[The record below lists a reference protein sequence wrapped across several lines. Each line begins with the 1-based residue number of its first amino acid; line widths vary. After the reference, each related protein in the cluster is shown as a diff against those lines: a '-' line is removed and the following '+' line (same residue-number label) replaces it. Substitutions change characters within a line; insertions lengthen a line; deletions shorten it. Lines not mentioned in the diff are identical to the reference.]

1 MNPDPDPTLW
11 WVRRDLRL
19 TDNPALLA
27 AAVGGAAVLPL
38 FVLDPVLLRSAEG
51 TGRRR
56 WLMAALRRLDEDL
69 RAGGGPGLSVV
80 EGRPA
85 EVVPRVAGQ
94 VGAREVHV
102 TADFGPYGRRRD
114 TAVERA
120 LASTGRSLRATG
132 SPYGVAP
139 GMITKGDGTPF
150 QVFSPYHR
158 AWLAHGVHP
167 PAPTLD
173 VGATSWLAAPE
184 RTTAEDPDPD
194 LLEVAGEAATTR
206 KWHAWLDRE
215 SDGVSDY
222 AKLRNLPAADAT
234 SRLSKAL
241 RWGHL
246 HPRTVLADVAAR
258 QSKGAAALAREISW
272 RDFFADVLWHRPDA
286 VTVPV
291 KTEFRRM
298 TYDDVSDP
306 AIAARLAAWQSGR
319 TGYPLVDAGMR
330 QLVAEGWMHNRL
342 RMVVASFL
350 IKDLHIEWT
359 HGGQW
364 FMDQLHDGDV
374 ANNQLNWQWVAGC
387 GTDPAPF
394 FRVFN
399 PTGQAEK
406 FDPDGAYIRRWLPEL
421 ADVST
426 KHIFEPGTDP
436 AGLPADYPPP
446 IVDHA
451 AERKEALARYER
463 MRETDPETR

>member
-1 MNPDPDPTLW
+1 MSPALEPTLW

-19 TDNPALLA
+19 ADNPALGA
-27 AAVGGAAVLPL
+27 AAADGAGVLPL
-38 FVLDPVLLRSAEG
+38 FVLDPVLLASAKG

-56 WLMAALRRLDEDL
+56 WLMAALHNLDADL
-69 RAGGGPGLSVV
+69 RSGGGPGLSVV

-85 EVVPRVAGQ
+85 DVVPRVAAQ
-94 VGAREVHV
+94 AGAGEVHI

-114 TAVERA
+114 AAVEQA
-120 LASTGRSLRATG
+120 LAVDGRTLRATG
-132 SPYGVAP
+132 SPYAVAP
-139 GMITKGDGTPF
+139 GTLRKDDGTPF

-158 AWLAHGVHP
+158 AWLAHGVHD
-167 PAPTLD
+167 PAPAVD
-173 VGATSWLAAPE
+173 VAATTWLAAID
-184 RTTAEDPDPD
+184 RTQPEDPDPD
-194 LLEVAGEAATTR
+194 LLDVASEAATTR
-206 KWHAWLDRE
+206 KWHAWLERE
-215 SDGVSDY
+215 ADGVDDY
-222 AKLRNLPAADAT
+222 ARMRNLPATDAT

-246 HPRTVLADVAAR
+246 HPRTALADLAPR
-258 QSKGAAALAREISW
+258 GSKGASALAREISW

-291 KTEFRRM
+291 KTEFRQM
-298 TYDDVSDP
+298 SYDDVAAP
-306 AIAARLAAWQSGR
+306 AVAARLTAWQAGR

-350 IKDLHIEWT
+350 IKDLHLEWT

-364 FMDQLHDGDV
+364 FMEHLHDGDV

-399 PTGQAEK
+399 PITQSEK
-406 FDPDGAYIRRWLPEL
+406 FDPDGAYIRRWVSEL
-421 ADVST
+421 ADVET
-426 KHIFEPGTDP
+426 KFIHAPWTDP
-436 AGLPADYPPP
+436 AGPPPGYPPP
-446 IVDHA
+446 IVDHGV
-451 AERKEALARYER
+451 ERKEALARYER
-463 MRETDPETR
+463 MRDSGRQTR